1 MPKRLS
7 ERIIIQESQVPIWMG
22 GKNWQELEWQM
33 APNPRRVII
42 ARYGDGWAHC
52 LVHGYEKIFISKDL
66 IVSRSLPR
74 GYTCQL
80 FMIIRSRE
88 AFVADPIDLSDPRIY
103 EREFSIREGDDIM
116 PHVQRVA
123 VDFTGRGRGDRRN

>member
-1 MPKRLS
+1 M
-7 ERIIIQESQVPIWMG
+7 
-22 GKNWQELEWQM
+22 
-33 APNPRRVII
+33 VI
-42 ARYGDGWAHC
+42 
-52 LVHGYEKIFISKDL
+52 
-66 IVSRSLPR
+66 RSL
-74 GYTCQL
+74 
-80 FMIIRSRE
+80 E